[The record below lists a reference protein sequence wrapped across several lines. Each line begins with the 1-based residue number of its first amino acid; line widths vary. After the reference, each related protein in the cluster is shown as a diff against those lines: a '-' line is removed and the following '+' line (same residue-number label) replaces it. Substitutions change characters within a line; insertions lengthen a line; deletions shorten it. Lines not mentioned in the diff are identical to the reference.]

1 MKDCVPTCCIRYTED
16 KLNQGSGAGTCLD
29 VHGGFNKD
37 CLKCEEV
44 IRRGLCRYGRKT
56 PYLKGG
62 RA

>member
-1 MKDCVPTCCIRYTED
+1 MATPTKCIRYNED
-16 KLNQGSGAGTCLD
+16 EMNPGAGAGICFDT
-29 VHGGFNKD
+29 HAGFGKD

-44 IRRGLCRYGRKT
+44 IRTGRCRYGRKT